1 MEPASDEE
9 IIKRIL
15 NGHIQDFWHIVRR
28 YQGMAYKTA
37 FSVTRH
43 HEDAQEVAQDAFMKA
58 FSSLASFKG
67 LSRFST
73 WFFRIVYYTA
83 LNHLEKSK
91 AYQRRI
97 RPDGDLDPDSFFSE
111 DGFRQLADKDQAQ
124 YIGRALELLVPDD
137 RLALSLYYL
146 DGYPQPEIAE
156 LTGWSL
162 ASTKQ
167 RIHRARTRLDQALT
181 TLLNTEKKDLL

>member
-1 MEPASDEE
+1 MESAGDEE

-15 NGHIQDFWHIVRR
+15 DGHIQDFWHIVRR

-37 FSVTRH
+37 FSITRQ

-58 FSSLASFKG
+58 FSSLATFKG

-83 LNHLEKSK
+83 LNHLEKTR

-97 RPDGDLDPDSFFSE
+97 SPGQSINPDDFSGEDSF
-111 DGFRQLADKDQAQ
+111 RKLTDKDQAQ
-124 YIGRALELLVPDD
+124 YTDRALGLLGPDD

-146 DGYPQPEIAE
+146 DSYSQPEIAAM
-156 LTGWSL
+156 TGWSI

-167 RIHRARTRLDQALT
+167 RIHRARTRLDEVLNNI
-181 TLLNTEKKDLL
+181 LNTEKKDLL